1 METTRD
7 WRLEA
12 AIVPQAERESC
23 PICGE
28 ASELAVILGSVCWVG
43 PRHGLVIKGP
53 EEHAS

>member
-28 ASELAVILGSVCWVG
+28 ASELAVILGSVCWVC